1 MIQMASFGRK
11 GRSGQIQ
18 DNTLS
23 VHKRIILEAFFSLFS
38 AFFYVFS
45 LNRLLL
51 TGSARHGSKIQRKQL
66 VFLFRRIFSL
76 IHQFADLQSQIQKS
90 IKS

>member
-51 TGSARHGSKIQRKQL
+51 TGSAVLDMDLKFKESS
-66 VFLFRRIFSL
+66 LFV
-76 IHQFADLQSQIQKS
+76 
-90 IKS
+90 